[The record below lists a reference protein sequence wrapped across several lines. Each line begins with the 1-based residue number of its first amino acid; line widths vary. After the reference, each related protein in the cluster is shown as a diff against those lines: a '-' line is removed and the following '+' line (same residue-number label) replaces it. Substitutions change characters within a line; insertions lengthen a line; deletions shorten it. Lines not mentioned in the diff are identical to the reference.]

1 MTATI
6 RPSRRRLLQITAA
19 VGCAALAGVGP
30 VRSRPVTWYGRALGA
45 DARIALHYPDE
56 AAAGRLID
64 AALDEVT
71 RLERIF
77 SLYRPDSALA
87 RLNRQGALDAPP
99 PELVQLMAEA
109 TRFSR
114 LTDGAFDITVQ
125 PLWALYADHFAA
137 PDADPAGPSE
147 EAIAGALAKVDYRAV
162 EIDSTRI
169 AFAGPGMAVTLNG
182 IAQGFITDRVSDL
195 LKDAGLTHVL
205 VNLGEIR
212 ALGPKP
218 DGAPWRVGLPDG
230 RTLGIERRAVATSA
244 GSGTVFD
251 SQGRHHHIFDPTR
264 GHSAGGFAHVTVAA
278 PTATEA
284 DALSTGLAASSADQG
299 KRIIDRLRTRQDLDV
314 FSEKLV

>member
-6 RPSRRRLLQITAA
+6 RPSRRRVLQITAA
-19 VGCAALAGVGP
+19 AGCAALAGMDVA
-30 VRSRPVTWYGRALGA
+30 RARPLTWHGRALGA
-45 DARIALHYPDE
+45 EARITLHHPDE

-77 SLYRPDSALA
+77 SLYRPDSALS

-99 PELVQLMAEA
+99 LELVQLMAEA

-114 LTDGAFDITVQ
+114 LTDGAFDVTVQ

-137 PDADPAGPSE
+137 PDAGPGGPSE
-147 EAIAGALAKVDYRAV
+147 AAIAAVLAKVDYRAV
-162 EIDSTRI
+162 DIDSARI
-169 AFAGPGMAVTLNG
+169 AFARPGMAVTLNG
-182 IAQGFITDRVSDL
+182 IAQGFITDRVSDR

-218 DGAPWRVGLPDG
+218 DGAPWRVGLPGG
-230 RTLGIERRAVATSA
+230 RALGIERRAVATSA
-244 GSGTVFD
+244 GSGMVFD
-251 SQGRHHHIFDPTR
+251 GQGRHHHIFDPAHGR
-264 GHSAGGFAHVTVAA
+264 SAHAFASVTVAA
-278 PTATEA
+278 PTASEA
-284 DALSTGLAASSADQG
+284 DALSTGLAVCGRDQAG
-299 KRIIDRLRTRQDLDV
+299 RIRDRLRARDDLGIYL
-314 FSEKLV
+314 STA